1 MRTKPHT
8 AMMKYML
15 VAMALPFAGTATAQ
29 FEIGPKAGAN
39 YHFQSVSLGDN
50 APSGATAPEGD
61 NGLGFHFGGFVVF
74 GLSENIYLRPELL
87 YSTRSWS
94 STTETSL
101 TVPGSTT
108 ELDLDVKQTMSYLEV
123 PVLFGLKLS
132 QNLSVQAG
140 PGFGILAGNKV
151 ATTGSQRVTT
161 GGQTTTTS
169 LDETTTDTEGLRTVE
184 LAGVLG
190 LGYHAE
196 NGLDIGIRYWRG
208 LNTINEDTDFF
219 KTNQN
224 IVQLSVGF
232 ALFRN

>member
-1 MRTKPHT
+1 
-8 AMMKYML
+8 MMKNTL
-15 VAMALPFAGTATAQ
+15 IAMALLSAGAAQAQ
-29 FEIGPKAGAN
+29 FEIGAKAGAN
-39 YHFQSVSLGDN
+39 YHFQSVALGDN

-61 NGLGFHFGGFVVF
+61 NGLGFHLGGFLHF
-74 GLSENIYLRPELL
+74 GLSDNIYLRPEVL

-94 STTETSL
+94 STNQSSISIL
-101 TVPGSTT
+101 GTT
-108 ELDLDVKQTMSYLEV
+108 TDLNLDVRQTMSYVEV
-123 PVLFGLKLS
+123 PVLFGLNIT
-132 QNLSVQAG
+132 QNLSLQAG
-140 PGFGILAGNKV
+140 PGLGILAGNKV
-151 ATTGSQRVTT
+151 KTTGTQRVTS

-169 LDETTTDTEGLRTVE
+169 LDDTSTSTDGFRSVE

-190 LGYHAE
+190 LAYRAD
-196 NGLDIGIRYWRG
+196 NGLDLGIRYWRG